1 MKYVSL
7 KLPHPLEQKMIIRVY
22 CDGIVDVKELFDKAI
37 GNAKSHLDELQRK
50 IDDAFQNSSA

>member
-22 CDGIVDVKELFDKAI
+22 CEGSVDINKLFDDAI
-37 GNAKSHLDELQRK
+37 GSAKGRIEDL
-50 IDDAFQNSSA
+50 